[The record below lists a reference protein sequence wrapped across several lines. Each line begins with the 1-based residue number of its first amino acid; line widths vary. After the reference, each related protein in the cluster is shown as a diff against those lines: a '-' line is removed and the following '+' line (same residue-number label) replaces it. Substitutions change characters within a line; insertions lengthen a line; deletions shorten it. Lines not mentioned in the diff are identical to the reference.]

1 MTNNSPRIGITLSG
15 GGARGI
21 AHIGVLKA
29 LLESGIKP
37 KIVSGTSS
45 GAIVA
50 TLYAYGLPI
59 EEIMEFAR
67 VGSNLRLL
75 RIGNPLKGFIKL
87 TMLRDKLEP
96 ILPVDCFD
104 CLKYPL
110 YITAT
115 DLQRGKLAIFSEGEL
130 IAPVMASCAIP
141 LVFNPVLIAGFQY
154 VDGGLYMNLPSQ
166 PIREKCDILIGSDV
180 MPLVQQ
186 EVSPLKSMLSI
197 GNRVFDLAVS
207 NNSELSRSMCD
218 HLVEPKEIE
227 TFHVYNFTRAEELID
242 VGYRAAMEGMDDLRN
257 LIKQFK
263 RGKPS
268 HRLMT

>member
-1 MTNNSPRIGITLSG
+1 MKKNSPKIGITLSG

-29 LLESGIKP
+29 LLEAGIRP
-37 KIVSGTSS
+37 TIVSGTSS
-45 GAIVA
+45 GAIVG
-50 TLYAYGLPI
+50 TLYAYGSSI
-59 EEIMEFAR
+59 EEISDFAR

-87 TMLRDKLEP
+87 TMLREKLEP

-115 DLQRGKLAIFSEGEL
+115 DLQRGKLAVFSEGEL

-141 LVFNPVLIAGFQY
+141 LVFNPVKIEDFQY
-154 VDGGLYMNLPSQ
+154 VDGGLYMNLPAQ
-166 PIREKCDILIGSDV
+166 PIRDKCDILIGSDV

-186 EVSPLKSMLSI
+186 EVEPLKSMLSI

-207 NNSELSRSMCD
+207 NNSEESRKICD
-218 HLVEPKEIE
+218 HLIEPKDID
-227 TFHVYNFTRAEELID
+227 TYHVYNFTRADELIE
-242 VGYRAAMEGMDDLRN
+242 VGYRAAMEGMNDLHE
-257 LIKQFK
+257 LIAQYK
-263 RGKPS
+263 RGKEV
-268 HRLMT
+268 HGLM

>member
-1 MTNNSPRIGITLSG
+1 MATTSPRIGISLSG

-21 AHIGVLKA
+21 AHIGVLKS
-29 LLESGIKP
+29 LLEEGIRP
-37 KIVSGTSS
+37 TIVAGTSS

-50 TLYAYGLPI
+50 TLYAYGLGI
-59 EEIMEFAR
+59 EQITNFAK

-87 TMLRDKLEP
+87 TMLREKLEP
-96 ILPVDCFD
+96 VLPTDCFD

-115 DLQRGKLAIFSEGEL
+115 DLQRGKLAVFSEGEL

-141 LVFNPVLIAGFQY
+141 LVFNPVDIDGFQY
-154 VDGGLYMNLPSQ
+154 VDGGLYMNLPAQ
-166 PIREKCDILIGSDV
+166 AIRDKCDILIGSDV

-186 EVSPLKSMLSI
+186 EVKPLKSMLSI

-207 NNSELSRSMCD
+207 NNSVESRKLCD
-218 HLVEPKEIE
+218 HLIEPKDID
-227 TFHVYNFTRAEELID
+227 TYHVYNFTRTEELVD
-242 VGYRAAMEGMDDLRN
+242 VGYRAAKEGMDDLHK
-257 LIKQFK
+257 LMKQFE
-263 RGKPS
+263 GTAPMGGS
-268 HRLMT
+268 V

>member
-1 MTNNSPRIGITLSG
+1 MKNSSPRIGITLSG

-29 LLESGIKP
+29 LLEVGIRP
-37 KIVSGTSS
+37 TIVSGTSS
-45 GAIVA
+45 GAIVG
-50 TLYAYGLPI
+50 TLYAYGASI
-59 EEIMEFAR
+59 EEISAFAR

-87 TMLRDKLEP
+87 TMLRERLD
-96 ILPVDCFD
+96 PVIPEDCFE

-141 LVFNPVLIAGFQY
+141 LVFNPVKIDGFQY

-186 EVSPLKSMLSI
+186 EVDPLKSMLSI

-207 NNSELSRSMCD
+207 NNSEESRRLCD
-218 HLVEPKEIE
+218 HLIDPKDID
-227 TFHVYNFTRAEELID
+227 TYHVYNFTRADELIE
-242 VGYRAAMEGMDDLRN
+242 VGYRAAMEDMDHL
-257 LIKQFK
+257 
-263 RGKPS
+263 
-268 HRLMT
+268 HRLIEQYKHGEAMHGMM